1 MNKLATLAHFIGT
14 WYVST
19 VLLAVVGL
27 ILGSAVFFFAYPG
40 KPKIG
45 VINIPFTV
53 INDRS
58 AFEIGAMLDYVR
70 NDSSIKG
77 VVISLASPGG
87 SAAPS
92 EHLYFEM
99 LKLREKKPVVLVMDE
114 LVASG
119 GFMMAMGSNYTL
131 AKPASFVGSVGVIL
145 APLPPILP
153 RQPSERDGA
162 TGPSKLDGGTRRHF
176 VTLTDQLR
184 QSFAAMVLTERGAK
198 LKMTRNEVL
207 EGNIFSGVEAMQ
219 VGLIDGL
226 GGQTDAIEKA
236 ASLAGIA
243 NYDLVDVSTEV
254 SRIFNEKLDR
264 ISEPLRF
271 SSDPSAGLS
280 AAAFLSLIDGLRIDE
295 RAIDGQGTDGPMDR
309 SALLEALFASSGD
322 SLRTLPP
329 PGGIGADPTEA
340 LPDFPLTITGP
351 KAYYLYVGPSE

>member
-1 MNKLATLAHFIGT
+1 MNKLAALGHFIGT

-27 ILGSAVFFFAYPG
+27 ILGSSVFFFAYPG

-45 VINIPFTV
+45 VIDIPFTV

-70 NDSSIKG
+70 DDSSIKG
-77 VVISLASPGG
+77 VVISLTSPGG

-99 LKLREKKPVVLVMDE
+99 LKLREKKPVVMVMDE

-119 GFMMAMGSNYTL
+119 GFMMAMGANYTL
-131 AKPASFVGSVGVIL
+131 AKPASFVGSIGVIL
-145 APLPPILP
+145 SPLPPILP
-153 RQPSERDGA
+153 RQPSDRDGA
-162 TGPSKLDGGTRRHF
+162 TGPFKLDGGTRRHY
-176 VTLTDQLR
+176 VTLTDQL
-184 QSFAAMVLTERGAK
+184 QQAFAAMVLTERGAK
-198 LKMTRNEVL
+198 LKLTSNEIM
-207 EGNIFSGVEAMQ
+207 EGNIISGVEAMQ

-226 GGQTDAIEKA
+226 GGKTDAIEKA

-243 NYDLVDVSTEV
+243 NYDLVDVNTEV
-254 SRIFNEKLDR
+254 SRIFNQKLDR
-264 ISEPLRF
+264 INGPLRF
-271 SSDPSAGLS
+271 NFNPSGGLS
-280 AAAFLSLIDGLRIDE
+280 AAAFLSLIN
-295 RAIDGQGTDGPMDR
+295 GQGTGGPMDR
-309 SALLEALFASSGD
+309 STLLEGLFASSGD

-329 PGGIGADPTEA
+329 LGGIGADPTEA
-340 LPDFPLTITGP
+340 LPDFPLTISGP